1 TVSAS
6 CARSRASLAYSRR
19 LAITAGSATSRS
31 SSSYRRSTSA
41 SRSSMARH
49 ASRRREGPHTPSA
62 GGGGC
67 SAALFPGLVAALG
80 GLAAVFA
87 VEALHPARGVDQLL
101 LAGEEGM
108 ACRADLDVD
117 ALLRGAGLDDIAAGA
132 DDAALLVARMNA
144 FLHGEAK
151 LLTGA
156 PGRRN
161 AGGRGTAQAR
171 LLRTRRTAS
180 CQSR

>member
-1 TVSAS
+1 
-6 CARSRASLAYSRR
+6 RSRASLAYSRR
-19 LAITAGSATSRS
+19 LAMTAGSVTSRS

-49 ASRRREGPHTPSA
+49 ASRRREGPRTPSA

-67 SAALFPGLVAALG
+67 SAALVGALG
-80 GLAAVFA
+80 GLVAVLA
-87 VEALHPARGVDQLL
+87 VEALHPAGGVDQLL